1 MDRRTTVQK
10 RKRADTTEDTISM
23 QSLSESLNSD
33 DYRYGLPSIEED
45 NSDDSDVD
53 QPDNESLHQSTL
65 FWSTQRT
72 LSADQEDKLS
82 LGIPPVGHQMKG
94 VPGSFLHIVSIN

>member
-1 MDRRTTVQK
+1 MDGQTTVQK

-23 QSLSESLNSD
+23 QGLGESLNSD
-33 DYRYGLPSIEED
+33 DYHRYGLPSIEED

-65 FWSTQRT
+65 FWSTQRIS
-72 LSADQEDKLS
+72 SADQEDKLS
-82 LGIPPVGHQMKG
+82 LGIPPMGYHLWMPTVKD
-94 VPGSFLHIVSIN
+94 